1 MSKRQ
6 PKLRN
11 QILGLTANAIEVV
24 PDKQGRILIPEKMR
38 KAVSLDSEAM
48 VVGAI
53 NHIEFWDPEKFDKT
67 TSQTDED
74 FDRHIESV
82 FA

>member
-6 PKLRN
+6 PRLRY
-11 QILGLTANAIEVV
+11 QVLRVTAGAIEVV
-24 PDKQGRILIPEKMR
+24 PDKQGRILIPEPMR
-38 KAVSLDSEAM
+38 SAVSLGTEAL

-53 NHIEFWDPEKFDKT
+53 NHIEIWDPKRFTRATGTVD
-67 TSQTDED
+67 DE
-74 FDRHIESV
+74 FKKHIESV